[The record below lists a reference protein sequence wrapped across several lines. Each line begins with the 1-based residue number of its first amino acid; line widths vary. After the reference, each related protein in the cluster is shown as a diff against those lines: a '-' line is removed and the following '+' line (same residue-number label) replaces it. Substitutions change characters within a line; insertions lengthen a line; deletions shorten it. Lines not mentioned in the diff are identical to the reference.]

1 MRIRVRVNGVEGGAT
16 LSIGAEAGVK
26 TESELVAAAA
36 TKLLGV
42 DPTQSIDVSKAK
54 LFLSGGDTVD
64 VADLAADDTVYI
76 AFTRT
81 SSCAPTRRRL
91 SRSHFRRRPGLSP
104 LP

>member
-64 VADLAADDTVYI
+64 VADLAADDTPPLP
-76 AFTRT
+76 ALTGQ
-81 SSCAPTRRRL
+81 RRSWRARQLRL
-91 SRSHFRRRPGLSP
+91 RPGLSP

>member
-76 AFTRT
+76 AFNGSPFKDKFMRT
-81 SSCAPTRRRL
+81 A
-91 SRSHFRRRPGLSP
+91 
-104 LP
+104 

>member
-1 MRIRVRVNGVEGGAT
+1 MWHPALLEPLRSRSLSCGILEAAAGMCHEKSSCT
-16 LSIGAEAGVK
+16 LSHQLA
-26 TESELVAAAA
+26 
-36 TKLLGV
+36 KLLGV

-76 AFTRT
+76 AFRQL
-81 SSCAPTRRRL
+81 RL
-91 SRSHFRRRPGLSP
+91 RPGLSP

>member
-42 DPTQSIDVSKAK
+42 RAYR
-54 LFLSGGDTVD
+54 
-64 VADLAADDTVYI
+64 VA
-76 AFTRT
+76 
-81 SSCAPTRRRL
+81 P
-91 SRSHFRRRPGLSP
+91 
-104 LP
+104 

>member
-42 DPTQSIDVSKAK
+42 DPAVSAC
-54 LFLSGGDTVD
+54 GAGR
-64 VADLAADDTVYI
+64 ACERI
-76 AFTRT
+76 E
-81 SSCAPTRRRL
+81 
-91 SRSHFRRRPGLSP
+91 
-104 LP
+104 

>member
-64 VADLAADDTVYI
+64 VADP
-76 AFTRT
+76 
-81 SSCAPTRRRL
+81 APP
-91 SRSHFRRRPGLSP
+91 RPHWSAPFVEG
-104 LP
+104 

>member
-54 LFLSGGDTVD
+54 LFLSVPALTGQ
-64 VADLAADDTVYI
+64 
-76 AFTRT
+76 
-81 SSCAPTRRRL
+81 RRSWRAKQLRL
-91 SRSHFRRRPGLSP
+91 LPGLSP